1 MVYIH
6 NVLCYDMELKVF
18 LYRLSMALVLGALIG
33 VERQIKQRSAGL
45 TTNALVALGAC
56 TFILISESV
65 SRAGMTDNVRVLAQV
80 VTGIGFLGAGV
91 IMRDGFTIH
100 GLNTAAT
107 LWCSAAI
114 GSLCGFGLYF
124 QAAIAGGA
132 IIATHLLLKPLSD
145 FFDSRP
151 QRSVAIRNIGF
162 SLTVI
167 TDLRYEMQVR
177 NLLIETMS
185 LYESFQ
191 MQKMKST
198 HNSPDGVVEI
208 KLDIITYDN
217 DTAAKNNFVKEIS
230 NIQCIREIST
240 NTLTQKIEH

>member
-1 MVYIH
+1 
-6 NVLCYDMELKVF
+6 MELKVF
-18 LYRLSMALVLGALIG
+18 LYRLFMALILGALIG

-56 TFILISESV
+56 IFILISESV
-65 SRAGMTDNVRVLAQV
+65 SKAGMSDNVRVLAQV

-107 LWCSAAI
+107 LWCSAAV
-114 GSLCGFGLYF
+114 GSLCGFGLYL
-124 QAAIAGGA
+124 QATIAGCA

-151 QRSVAIRNIGF
+151 QHAMAIRNIGF

-167 TDLRYEMQVR
+167 TELRNEMQVR
-177 NLLIETMS
+177 NLLVETIS
-185 LYESFQ
+185 QYENFQ

-198 HNSPDGVVEI
+198 HNLPDGVVEI
-208 KLDIITYDN
+208 KLDVITYDN
-217 DTAAKNNFVKEIS
+217 DNAAKNNFVKDIS
-230 NIQCIREIST
+230 NIQCIREIT
-240 NTLTQKIEH
+240 TDTLTQKVEH

>member
-1 MVYIH
+1 
-6 NVLCYDMELKVF
+6 MELKVF
-18 LYRLSMALVLGALIG
+18 LYRLFMALILGALIG

-56 TFILISESV
+56 IFILISESV
-65 SRAGMTDNVRVLAQV
+65 SKAGMSDNVRVLAQV

-107 LWCSAAI
+107 LWCSAAV
-114 GSLCGFGLYF
+114 GSLCGFGLYL
-124 QAAIAGGA
+124 QATIAGCA

-151 QRSVAIRNIGF
+151 QHAMAIRNIGF

-167 TDLRYEMQVR
+167 TELRNEMQVR
-177 NLLIETMS
+177 NLLVETIS
-185 LYESFQ
+185 QYENFQ

-198 HNSPDGVVEI
+198 HNLPDGVVEI

-217 DTAAKNNFVKEIS
+217 DNAAKNNFVKNIS
-230 NIQCIREIST
+230 NIQCIREIT
-240 NTLTQKIEH
+240 TDTLTQKVEH

>member
-1 MVYIH
+1 
-6 NVLCYDMELKVF
+6 MELKIF
-18 LYRLSMALVLGALIG
+18 LYRLGMAFALGALIG

-56 TFILISESV
+56 IFILISESV
-65 SRAGMTDNVRVLAQV
+65 SEVGMTDNVRVLAQV

-114 GSLCGFGLYF
+114 GSLCGFGLYL

-151 QRSVAIRNIGF
+151 QRSATIRNIGF
-162 SLTVI
+162 TLLVI
-167 TDLRYEMQVR
+167 TDLRNEMQIR
-177 NLLIETMS
+177 NILIETIS
-185 LYESFQ
+185 LYEGFQ

-198 HNSPDGVVEI
+198 HNSADGLVEI

-217 DTAAKNNFVKEIS
+217 DNSAKNNFIKEIS
-230 NIQCIREIST
+230 NVQCIREINT
-240 NTLTQKIEH
+240 HTLTQKIEH

>member
-1 MVYIH
+1 
-6 NVLCYDMELKVF
+6 
-18 LYRLSMALVLGALIG
+18 MALILGALIG

-56 TFILISESV
+56 IFILISESV
-65 SRAGMTDNVRVLAQV
+65 SKAGMSDNVRVLAQV

-107 LWCSAAI
+107 LWCSAAV
-114 GSLCGFGLYF
+114 GSLCGFGLYL
-124 QAAIAGGA
+124 QATIAGCA

-151 QRSVAIRNIGF
+151 QHAMAIRNIGF

-167 TDLRYEMQVR
+167 TELRNEMQVR
-177 NLLIETMS
+177 NLLVETIS
-185 LYESFQ
+185 QYENFQ

-198 HNSPDGVVEI
+198 HNLPDGVVEI

-217 DTAAKNNFVKEIS
+217 DNAAKNNFVKNIS
-230 NIQCIREIST
+230 NIQCIREIT
-240 NTLTQKIEH
+240 TDTLTQKVEH

>member
-1 MVYIH
+1 
-6 NVLCYDMELKVF
+6 MELKVF
-18 LYRLSMALVLGALIG
+18 LYRLFMALILGALIG

-56 TFILISESV
+56 IFILISESV
-65 SRAGMTDNVRVLAQV
+65 SKAGMSDNVRVLAQV

-107 LWCSAAI
+107 LWCSAAV
-114 GSLCGFGLYF
+114 GSLCGFGLYL
-124 QAAIAGGA
+124 QATIAGCA

-151 QRSVAIRNIGF
+151 QHAMAIRNIGF

-167 TDLRYEMQVR
+167 TELRNEMQVR
-177 NLLIETMS
+177 NLLVETIS
-185 LYESFQ
+185 QYENFQ

-198 HNSPDGVVEI
+198 HNLPDGVVEI
-208 KLDIITYDN
+208 KLDVITYDN
-217 DTAAKNNFVKEIS
+217 DNAAKNNFVKNIS
-230 NIQCIREIST
+230 NIQCIREIT
-240 NTLTQKIEH
+240 TDTLTQKVEH

>member
-114 GSLCGFGLYF
+114 GSLCGFGLYL

-132 IIATHLLLKPLSD
+132 IIAT
-145 FFDSRP
+145 
-151 QRSVAIRNIGF
+151 QRSVALRNIGF

>member
-1 MVYIH
+1 
-6 NVLCYDMELKVF
+6 MELKVF
-18 LYRLSMALVLGALIG
+18 LYRLFMALMLGAFIG

-56 TFILISESV
+56 IFILISESV
-65 SRAGMTDNVRVLAQV
+65 ARVGLSDNVRVLAQV

-114 GSLCGFGLYF
+114 GSLCGFGLYL
-124 QAAIAGGA
+124 QAAIAAGA
-132 IIATHLLLKPLSD
+132 IITTHLLLKPLSD
-145 FFDSRP
+145 YFDSRP
-151 QRSVAIRNIGF
+151 QKAIEIRNIGF
-162 SLTVI
+162 SLIVI
-167 TDLRYEMQVR
+167 TELRNEMQIR
-177 NLLIETMS
+177 NLLVETIS
-185 LYESFQ
+185 RYENFQ

-198 HNSPDGVVEI
+198 HNTSDGVVEI
-208 KLDIITYDN
+208 KMDIITYDN
-217 DTAAKNNFVKEIS
+217 DSTAKNNFVKEIS
-230 NIQCIREIST
+230 NIQCIKEINT

>member
-1 MVYIH
+1 
-6 NVLCYDMELKVF
+6 
-18 LYRLSMALVLGALIG
+18 MALILGALIG

-56 TFILISESV
+56 IFILISESV
-65 SRAGMTDNVRVLAQV
+65 SKAGMSDNVRVLAQV

-107 LWCSAAI
+107 LWCSAAV
-114 GSLCGFGLYF
+114 GSLCGFGLYL
-124 QAAIAGGA
+124 QATIAGCA

-151 QRSVAIRNIGF
+151 QHAMAIRNIGF

-167 TDLRYEMQVR
+167 TELRNEMQVR
-177 NLLIETMS
+177 NLLVETIS
-185 LYESFQ
+185 QYENFQ

-198 HNSPDGVVEI
+198 HNLPDGVVEI
-208 KLDIITYDN
+208 KLDVITYDN
-217 DTAAKNNFVKEIS
+217 DNAAKNNFVKDIS
-230 NIQCIREIST
+230 NIQCIREIT
-240 NTLTQKIEH
+240 TDTLTQKVEH

>member
-1 MVYIH
+1 
-6 NVLCYDMELKVF
+6 
-18 LYRLSMALVLGALIG
+18 MALILGALIG

-56 TFILISESV
+56 IFILISESV
-65 SRAGMTDNVRVLAQV
+65 SKAGMSDNVRVLAQV

-107 LWCSAAI
+107 LWCSAAV
-114 GSLCGFGLYF
+114 GSLCGFGLYL
-124 QAAIAGGA
+124 QATIAGCA

-151 QRSVAIRNIGF
+151 QHSISIRNIGF

-167 TDLRYEMQVR
+167 TELRNEMQVR
-177 NLLIETMS
+177 NLLVETIS
-185 LYESFQ
+185 QYENFQ

-198 HNSPDGVVEI
+198 HNSPDGVAEI

-217 DTAAKNNFVKEIS
+217 DNAAKNNFVKNIS
-230 NIQCIREIST
+230 NIQCIREIT
-240 NTLTQKIEH
+240 TDTLTQKVEH